1 MVTWG
6 PSTTTT
12 FGTSTPAS
20 TTGGGTSAAAPS
32 AFNFGGGAPS
42 TPPLTPQ
49 TPAGNPPPLST
60 GFSFGG
66 GAAAPAPSGGLFG
79 CEFFL
84 SFVVLSVCRFEPVI
98 VIWALQYRKYYK
110 LKVKVTDVFS
120 THIHI
125 NVHANIQPAPVQ
137 QQLRQLHQE
146 VYLDQQLH
154 QLHLGAYS
162 DLIQVRK

>member
-20 TTGGGTSAAAPS
+20 TTAGGTSAAAPS

-49 TPAGNPPPLST
+49 TPAGNPPPLNT
-60 GFSFGG
+60 GFSFG

-79 CEFFL
+79 GEFPF
-84 SFVVLSVCRFEPVI
+84 FVVLFIVFYLVI
-98 VIWALQYRKYYK
+98 VFWALRYPKYQ
-110 LKVKVTDVFS
+110 VTDVIS
-120 THIHI
+120 I
-125 NVHANIQPAPVQ
+125 NILTNYDFVR

-146 VYLDQQLH
+146 VYLDQH
-154 QLHLGAYS
+154 LHLLHLEACLA
-162 DLIQVRK
+162 LIQVRPNLIRVQLNELYVQ